1 MKTVV
6 LTQKPGHLVRL
17 VCFAVF
23 VAVVAPASAQTLA
36 WERAFSSTH
45 GGDFGYGVAV
55 DATGVYVVGWVPGGG
70 VSPGQTSVGGWDAFI
85 SKYDLNGN
93 ELWTRQFGTTVDD
106 IAYAVAAGGGGVYV
120 VGETGGTF
128 PGQAQSFSTDAFVRK
143 YDPNGNELWT
153 RQFGTTGADFAFGV
167 ATDASGVYVVGET
180 DGTLPGQTAAGTVT
194 AGDAFIRKYDHNGTE
209 LWTSQFGTPGYDR
222 ANAVAV
228 NATGVYVVG
237 DAGGVLPNA
246 QIDSGYSNFFVRKYD
261 VNGNAQWTRQFG
273 PGIHARGA
281 AVDNT
286 GVYVVGNLGGGALPG
301 QTSSGGYDG
310 FVKKYDLAGNVQWT
324 HQYGTGVSD
333 IAYAAAAD
341 GTGVYVAGA
350 TTRALPGQTN
360 LGGQDA
366 YVRKYDASGNEIWTR
381 QFGTN
386 GADQAYAVTVNPSG
400 VYVAGNVGGPL
411 PGQTTGGDIFVAK
424 IAFGPV
430 LFDGGVVNNASFAKS
445 PAPVAPGS
453 IAAVF
458 GTGLNDGS
466 TVLFSSFGSDGKLVT
481 TLGGASVT
489 VNNISAPMFY
499 STPGQLGIQI
509 PFELATLGAA
519 TLQVTV
525 GGQASAPITIAVD
538 ALAPGLFTATQ
549 DGKGAAVALHSDGVT
564 PVTTQNPA
572 KPNEVLVLVGT
583 GLGLLSPSLATGAPS
598 QGNPTV
604 ILPGVTVDGISAEV
618 QFAGGAPGFVGLDQI
633 NIRIPPG
640 MRTATNIPMVLN
652 IGTKQSNTVTIAV
665 SQ

>member
-1 MKTVV
+1 MKTAV
-6 LTQKPGHLVRL
+6 LTQEPRHLVRL
-17 VCFAVF
+17 VCFAVC
-23 VAVVAPASAQTLA
+23 VVVAAPALAQNLA
-36 WERAFSSTH
+36 WERQVGSPHAN
-45 GGDFGYGVAV
+45 DFAYGTAV
-55 DATGVYVVGWVPGGG
+55 DATGVYVVGVGHFGHALPGQKNVGGG
-70 VSPGQTSVGGWDAFI
+70 TNAFI
-85 SKYDLNGN
+85 LKYDLNGN
-93 ELWTRQFGTTVDD
+93 ALWTRQFASSID
-106 IAYAVAAGGGGVYV
+106 AYADAVVTGGGGVYV
-120 VGETGGTF
+120 VGDTGGTF
-128 PGQAQSFSTDAFVRK
+128 PGQAQSFSRDAYVRK
-143 YDPNGNELWT
+143 YDTNGNELWT
-153 RQFGTTGADFAFGV
+153 RQFGTSETEYAFGV
-167 ATDASGVYVVGET
+167 AADASGVYVVGLT
-180 DGTLPGQTAAGTVT
+180 GGTLPGQTAAGTKGG
-194 AGDAFIRKYDHNGTE
+194 AYIRKYDHNGTE
-209 LWTSQFGTPGYDR
+209 LWTSQFGTSGYDR

-228 NATGVYVVG
+228 NATGVYVIG

-246 QIDSGYSNFFVRKYD
+246 QTDGGYSNFFVRKYD

-273 PGIHARGA
+273 PGIHTRGA

-286 GVYVVGNLGGGALPG
+286 GVYVVGNLDGGALPG

-310 FVKKYDLAGNVQWT
+310 FVKKYDVAGNPQWA
-324 HQYGTGVSD
+324 HQFGSGLSD
-333 IAYAAAAD
+333 IAYAATAD
-341 GTGVYVAGA
+341 GTGVYVAGC
-350 TTRALPGQTN
+350 TYRALPGQTN

-386 GADQAYAVTVNPSG
+386 SDDQAYAVTVDPSG
-400 VYVAGNVGGPL
+400 LYVAGNGPGYF
-411 PGQTTGGDIFVAK
+411 PGQTSSAGDMFAAK

-466 TVLFSSFGSDGKLVT
+466 TVLFSSFGSNGKLAT

-489 VNNISAPMFY
+489 VNNILAPMFY

-509 PFELATLGAA
+509 PFELATLDAA

-538 ALAPGLFTATQ
+538 ALAPGLFTSTQ

-572 KPNEVLVLVGT
+572 KPNEVLVLFGT

-604 ILPGVTVDGISAEV
+604 ILPGVTVDGITAEV
-618 QFAGGAPGFVGLDQI
+618 QFSGGAPGFVGLDQI